1 MLKRIKLACSTCW
14 LTHSSNIIILV
25 FWCSYSCLPS
35 RTKYFQNGWF
45 VLQKTNSLFAC
56 FAIGGGALAAIPFLT
71 IGFFSKDAILGE
83 VWVQGQS
90 IALYNSLYW
99 AGVAGAFLTS
109 IYTFRLIWV
118 VFFGKENTHYH
129 EIKGAYLLEAPL
141 GILAVLST
149 FVGAALK
156 APVANILN
164 TAKIPEFHVAE
175 QFVEGMHG
183 AEASSSRYRAC
194 WFSCWYWSI
203 CICLRLP

>member
-1 MLKRIKLACSTCW
+1 MFCDWWRCI
-14 LTHSSNIIILV
+14 SSYPILNNR
-25 FWCSYSCLPS
+25 L
-35 RTKYFQNGWF
+35 
-45 VLQKTNSLFAC
+45 
-56 FAIGGGALAAIPFLT
+56 
-71 IGFFSKDAILGE
+71 FSKDAILGE

-129 EIKGAYLLEAPL
+129 EIKGATYWAPL

-164 TAKIPEFHVAE
+164 TAKFLNS
-175 QFVEGMHG
+175 MLLNNLLK
-183 AEASSSRYRAC
+183 AC
-194 WFSCWYWSI
+194 MGQSI
-203 CICLRLP
+203 